1 MQDQLNKLLRETNA
15 VARRIV
21 TELFR
26 LRRSLV
32 FWVIFPVIILS
43 INGLI
48 IAEQA
53 RGQGV
58 TTAQA
63 FLQSTPVSLVGVA
76 LFFSGMG
83 GTVAALVSER
93 EHGTLRRLY
102 LTPLS
107 GLSYFLG
114 ILLAESTVALIQTG
128 VLLAVAY
135 GLGVRLQGSGLLA
148 LWIIVL
154 SQLSY
159 VGSGFLLGS
168 RMARRTEDVI
178 ALVSTIGIPL
188 LILGGSF
195 MPSWLF
201 PEQLLRLAWFDP
213 VFHMNE
219 ALLAVWTQG
228 EGWSA
233 VRAHVIFLQIYSL
246 AVLLLSWVAYRRMYR
261 HERRI

>member
-1 MQDQLNKLLRETNA
+1 MREQFNKILRETNA
-15 VARRIV
+15 VARRII

-32 FWVIFPVIILS
+32 FWVIFPVIILT
-43 INGLI
+43 INGMI

-53 RGQGV
+53 KGQGV

-83 GTVAALVSER
+83 GTCAALVAER

-114 ILLAESTVALIQTG
+114 VLLAESTVALLQSI
-128 VLLAVAY
+128 VLLTVAY
-135 GLGVRLQGSGLLA
+135 GYGVRLQGSGWLA
-148 LWIIVL
+148 FWIIFL

-178 ALVSTIGIPL
+178 ALVSTIGIPM

-201 PEQLLRLAWFDP
+201 PDVLLQLAQADP

-219 ALLAVWTQG
+219 ALLGVWAQGDGWAAVKG
-228 EGWSA
+228 
-233 VRAHVIFLQIYSL
+233 HVIFLQIYAL
-246 AVLLLSWVAYRRMYR
+246 AVLLLSWFAYRRMYR
-261 HERRI
+261 HERGI